1 MATQQTIAAPFSL
14 SGIGLHTGEPT
25 TVRVLPSPADT
36 GRYFV
41 LDGCSI
47 AALVSA
53 VSPTQLSTELKTA
66 TGASVRTIEH
76 LMAALFGMGIDN
88 ARIELDRPEVPILD
102 GSALPWVEAI
112 ARVGIATNQES
123 KNTSPALSPP
133 IKALSQTIS
142 VQHGDAFVV
151 AIPAD
156 SLRFTYGIEFDTAVI
171 GQQWFSWLPTK
182 DKFFSEFS
190 QEIAPARTFTL
201 AQYIEPMRAAGLIK
215 GGNLENAIVCDRDRW
230 LNPPLRFQDEPCRH
244 KLLDLIGDL
253 SLLGFLPQAHILA
266 FKASHTL
273 HTKFAQAI
281 LAACK

>member
-1 MATQQTIAAPFSL
+1 MANQQTIAAPFSL
-14 SGIGLHTGEPT
+14 SGIGLHTGEAT
-25 TVRVLPSPADT
+25 SVRVLPSPPDT

-41 LDGCSI
+41 HDGHSI
-47 AALVSA
+47 PALVST

-66 TGASVRTIEH
+66 TGASVRTVEH
-76 LMAALFGMGIDN
+76 LLAALFGMGIDN

-112 ARVGIATNQES
+112 ALVGIES
-123 KNTSPALSPP
+123 QTVSSPIFKP
-133 IKALSQTIS
+133 LSQTIS
-142 VQHGDAFVV
+142 VQHGDGFVV
-151 AIPAD
+151 ALPAN
-156 SLRFTYGIEFDTAVI
+156 SLRFTYGIEFDTEAI
-171 GQQWFSWLPTK
+171 GKQWFSWAPSATN
-182 DKFFSEFS
+182 FFAEFAR
-190 QEIAPARTFTL
+190 EIAPARTFTL

-273 HTKFAQAI
+273 HTQFAQAI
-281 LAACK
+281 WTACK